1 MKNIVTIILLSLTFY
16 SCSKGGDERLKEQE
30 SIRSQEQINA
40 QNENQREWAEKMEKD
55 LNQRKHFIEAI
66 EGSFTG
72 EAAVGDIDFDIKARF
87 TSSIPIAYSDRIRTL
102 DEINYEL
109 SNLALNMNI
118 KLENPRVSNS
128 AASCIVENYRP
139 DINKGIINIIS
150 ESCKNTFKLMLAD
163 DFTISDFQTQERRAM
178 QLAQSVRNN
187 EIEQIDILSGLF
199 ESSVSTNEYEF
210 KLKRD

>member
-1 MKNIVTIILLSLTFY
+1 MLKMKISVNGQ
-16 SCSKGGDERLKEQE
+16 K
-30 SIRSQEQINA
+30 
-40 QNENQREWAEKMEKD
+40 KMEKD

-66 EGSFTG
+66 EGNFSG
-72 EAAVGDIDFDIKARF
+72 EVAVGDIDFDIKARF

-128 AASCIVENYRP
+128 AVSCIVENYRP

-150 ESCKNTFKLMLAD
+150 ESCKNIFKLMLAD
-163 DFTISDFQTQERRAM
+163 DFTTSDFQTQERRAKK
-178 QLAQSVRNN
+178 LAQSVRNN

>member
-1 MKNIVTIILLSLTFY
+1 MKNIITITLLSLTFY

-30 SIRSQEQINA
+30 NIRSQEQISA

-55 LNQRKHFIEAI
+55 LNQRKHFVEAI
-66 EGSFTG
+66 EGSFSG
-72 EAAVGDIDFDIKARF
+72 DIAVGDINFDIKARF

-109 SNLALNMNI
+109 SNLALNINI
-118 KLENPRVSNS
+118 KLENPRVNNS
-128 AASCIVENYRP
+128 AVSCIVEKYRP

-163 DFTISDFQTQERRAM
+163 DFITSDYQILEKRAK

-187 EIEQIDILSGLF
+187 EMDQIDILSGVF

>member
-30 SIRSQEQINA
+30 SIRSQEQVNA

-66 EGSFTG
+66 EGSFSG
-72 EAAVGDIDFDIKARF
+72 EVAVGDIDFDIKARF

-109 SNLALNMNI
+109 SNLALNINI

-128 AASCIVENYRP
+128 AVSCIV
-139 DINKGIINIIS
+139 
-150 ESCKNTFKLMLAD
+150 
-163 DFTISDFQTQERRAM
+163 
-178 QLAQSVRNN
+178 
-187 EIEQIDILSGLF
+187 
-199 ESSVSTNEYEF
+199 
-210 KLKRD
+210 

>member
-1 MKNIVTIILLSLTFY
+1 M
-16 SCSKGGDERLKEQE
+16 
-30 SIRSQEQINA
+30 
-40 QNENQREWAEKMEKD
+40 
-55 LNQRKHFIEAI
+55 
-66 EGSFTG
+66 
-72 EAAVGDIDFDIKARF
+72 
-87 TSSIPIAYSDRIRTL
+87 
-102 DEINYEL
+102 DEINYDL

-128 AASCIVENYRP
+128 AVSCIVENYRP

-150 ESCKNTFKLMLAD
+150 ESCKNIFKLMLAD
-163 DFTISDFQTQERRAM
+163 DFTVSDFQTQERRAT